1 MTAKKIASYSALLP
15 YFIIP
20 FRAKSAKA
28 LFLFLKTI
36 IRDFF
41 WLQFS
46 VKFKLKKIPVVRVG
60 DTLDDAVPF
69 DPSKINIYLDFV
81 DFWIRP
87 MTFLFKRFGI
97 KKALPYCTDFLYLI
111 ETAYS
116 TAAQVYRFRMS
127 TTERPHYTKTAGF
140 RMIHALDPHLL
151 CVPSLHVVI
160 VTLARIYY
168 GGVFKQLHIDEAE
181 RKLYEKEL
189 KDGANDIIETVL
201 YIKQHSVNCIPAAL
215 YMLLYLLKDRFTIDT
230 AVEIINGLFENDD
243 RISLTEK
250 NAIHAHIHYM
260 FERLLLHGVHEDD
273 WAAPIKR
280 WLIGCEQKETAQ
292 HTHISEEKTP
302 STRQ

>member
-1 MTAKKIASYSALLP
+1 M
-15 YFIIP
+15 
-20 FRAKSAKA
+20 
-28 LFLFLKTI
+28 
-36 IRDFF
+36 
-41 WLQFS
+41 
-46 VKFKLKKIPVVRVG
+46 
-60 DTLDDAVPF
+60 
-69 DPSKINIYLDFV
+69 
-81 DFWIRP
+81 
-87 MTFLFKRFGI
+87 
-97 KKALPYCTDFLYLI
+97 
-111 ETAYS
+111 
-116 TAAQVYRFRMS
+116 
-127 TTERPHYTKTAGF
+127 
-140 RMIHALDPHLL
+140 
-151 CVPSLHVVI
+151 
-160 VTLARIYY
+160 
-168 GGVFKQLHIDEAE
+168 HIDESE

-260 FERLLLHGVHEDD
+260 FERLLVHGVHEDD